1 MNMRTRTILL
11 WSGVAILVVAGVVTL
26 SFAFGGSKDASVEDV
41 NAAYTNAA
49 FTIAAQQQTLQAGM
63 PSATPNPP
71 LNMPTATL
79 TLLPAAFQQQTPALI
94 PTVKPAA
101 AGGATTGGVTG
112 CDVAVFVDDVTI
124 PDGTTIPA
132 GQYFTKTWKVSN
144 TGSCTWTATY
154 QLVFVSGDSLGGK
167 ATAIGKT
174 VAPGESVDVSVELT
188 STSAAG
194 TITGNWKLSNDNGQ
208 PFGDTLSVV
217 INSGTTVT
225 VSAPTSTVIAEIATT
240 SIPVATTE
248 VPTDTPVP
256 TTVVP

>member
-1 MNMRTRTILL
+1 MDMRTRTIIL

-26 SFAFGGSKDASVEDV
+26 SFAFGGSKDTSVEDV

-49 FTIAAQQQTLQAGM
+49 FTIVAQQQTLQAGM
-63 PSATPNPP
+63 PSATPNPT
-71 LNMPTATL
+71 LSLPTATL
-79 TLLPAAFQQQTPALI
+79 TLLPATFQQQAPALI
-94 PTVKPAA
+94 PTAKPA
-101 AGGATTGGVTG
+101 AGGAVTGGVTG
-112 CDVAVFVDDVTI
+112 CDVAVYVSDVTI

-144 TGSCTWTATY
+144 IGSCTWTATY

-174 VAPGESVDVSVELT
+174 VAPGESADVSVELT

-194 TITGNWKLSNDNGQ
+194 TITGNWKLSNDKGQ

-217 INSGTTVT
+217 INSGT
-225 VSAPTSTVIAEIATT
+225 APISTVGAEIATT

-256 TTVVP
+256 ITVVP

>member
-101 AGGATTGGVTG
+101 GGAGTGGITG

-132 GQYFTKTWKVSN
+132 GQSFTKTWKVSN
-144 TGSCTWTATY
+144 TGSCAWTATY
-154 QLVFVSGDSLGGK
+154 QLTFVSGDSLGGK
-167 ATAIGKT
+167 ATAIGQT
-174 VAPGESVDVSVELT
+174 IAPGQTADVSVILT
-188 STSAAG
+188 SSSAKG
-194 TITGNWKLSNDNGQ
+194 NITGTWRLSNDKAQ
-208 PFGDTLSVV
+208 LFGDSLTVV
-217 INSGTTVT
+217 VNSGTAAST
-225 VSAPTSTVIAEIATT
+225 ATVIATSTAT
-240 SIPVATTE
+240 SVAY
-248 VPTDTPVP
+248 P
-256 TTVVP
+256 